1 MRQECMYA
9 CMQYPTAQ
17 TTRNVCMYM
26 KYEYECMNVYVLYV
40 STFLFVV
47 LPGHFDRRSST

>member
-9 CMQYPTAQ
+9 CMQYTAQ

-26 KYEYECMNVYVLYV
+26 KYECMNVYVLYV
-40 STFLFVV
+40 STFLFVA